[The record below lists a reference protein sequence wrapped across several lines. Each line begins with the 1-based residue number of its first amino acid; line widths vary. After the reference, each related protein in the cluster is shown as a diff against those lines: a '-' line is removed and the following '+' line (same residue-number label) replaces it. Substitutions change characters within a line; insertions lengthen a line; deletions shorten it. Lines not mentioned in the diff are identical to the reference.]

1 MTPTLDGWEDVP
13 KSPLPSLNPPYDVRI
28 IDDPPPREVYVTPD
42 TAPSATPTAP
52 PAPTPTLLDAGP
64 DGAFVTNLQAYHALK
79 VLQAPD
85 GEHNRAQRRK
95 LAKEIRHRLG
105 RATVREFDA
114 LYAKSAMR

>member
-1 MTPTLDGWEDVP
+1 MTPD
-13 KSPLPSLNPPYDVRI
+13 
-28 IDDPPPREVYVTPD
+28 
-42 TAPSATPTAP
+42 
-52 PAPTPTLLDAGP
+52 PAPTTPPASAPTLLDAGP

-79 VLQAPD
+79 VLQSPD

-114 LYAKSAMR
+114 LYAKSATR